1 MTSSNKKIITV
12 LVAADNAPEAAS
24 IAGQIDRHDDLSVL
38 ATAMTPAEL
47 EELLAQHPDLGLL
60 VTDVVLSNKDVTPI
74 LAKAVQKNPKLEVIV
89 YTAHAEDS
97 VVMRAVQAGASGYLL
112 KGGREDIVS
121 CIRLLA
127 SGGSP
132 VSPSVVRCVLRA
144 LRARQ
149 TGDWTLTEK
158 SLEPERKEHKALS
171 QREHDILVLLAK
183 GLSFAEIGNLLNISP
198 HTVTAHVKKLYRK
211 LQVHSRG
218 EAVYEAAQLGIL
230 PAM

>member
-149 TGDWTLTEK
+149 AGDWTLTEK

-211 LQVHSRG
+211 LQVHSRA
-218 EAVYEAAQLGIL
+218 EAVYEASCLGVL
-230 PAM
+230 PN

>member
-132 VSPSVVRCVLRA
+132 VSPSVVRGVLRA

-211 LQVHSRG
+211 LQVHSRA
-218 EAVYEAAQLGIL
+218 EAVYEASCLGVL
-230 PAM
+230 PN

>member
-1 MTSSNKKIITV
+1 MSTANKQVINV

-38 ATAMTPAEL
+38 ATVMTPAEL
-47 EELLAQHPDLGLL
+47 EEFLLKHPDLGLL

-74 LAKAVQKNPKLEVIV
+74 LAKAVQKNPKLEIIV
-89 YTAHAEDS
+89 YTAHAEDP

-149 TGDWTLTEK
+149 TGDWSLLTEK
-158 SLEPERKEHKALS
+158 ALDAERKEHKPLS
-171 QREHDILVLLAK
+171 ERERDILLLLAK

-211 LQVHSRG
+211 LQVHSRA
-218 EAVYEAAQLGIL
+218 EAVYEAGCIGVL
-230 PAM
+230 PS

>member
-47 EELLAQHPDLGLL
+47 EELLAQHLDLGLL

-211 LQVHSRG
+211 LQVHSRA
-218 EAVYEAAQLGIL
+218 EAVYEASCLGVL
-230 PAM
+230 PN

>member
-24 IAGQIDRHDDLSVL
+24 IAGQIDRHDNLSVL

-211 LQVHSRG
+211 LQVHSRA
-218 EAVYEAAQLGIL
+218 EAVYEASCLGVL
-230 PAM
+230 PN

>member
-1 MTSSNKKIITV
+1 MNSSNKKIITV

-211 LQVHSRG
+211 LQVHSRA
-218 EAVYEAAQLGIL
+218 EAVYEASCLGVL
-230 PAM
+230 PN

>member
-47 EELLAQHPDLGLL
+47 EELLAQHPDIGLL

-211 LQVHSRG
+211 LQVHSRA
-218 EAVYEAAQLGIL
+218 EAVYEASCLGVL
-230 PAM
+230 PN

>member
-1 MTSSNKKIITV
+1 MTSPNKKIITV

-211 LQVHSRG
+211 LQVHSRA
-218 EAVYEAAQLGIL
+218 EAVYEASCLGVL
-230 PAM
+230 PN

>member
-47 EELLAQHPDLGLL
+47 EELLAQHPDIGLL

-74 LAKAVQKNPKLEVIV
+74 LAKVVQKNPKLEVIV

-211 LQVHSRG
+211 LQVHSRA
-218 EAVYEAAQLGIL
+218 EAVYEASCLGVL
-230 PAM
+230 PN

>member
-38 ATAMTPAEL
+38 ATVMTPAEL

-211 LQVHSRG
+211 LQVHSRA
-218 EAVYEAAQLGIL
+218 EAVYEASCLGVL
-230 PAM
+230 PN

>member
-1 MTSSNKKIITV
+1 MNSSNKKIITV

-89 YTAHAEDS
+89 YMAHAEDS

-149 TGDWTLTEK
+149 TGDWALAEK

-211 LQVHSRG
+211 LQVHSRA
-218 EAVYEAAQLGIL
+218 EAVYGASCLGVL
-230 PAM
+230 PN

>member
-121 CIRLLA
+121 GIRLLA

-211 LQVHSRG
+211 LQVHSRA
-218 EAVYEAAQLGIL
+218 EAVYEASCLGVL
-230 PAM
+230 PN

>member
-24 IAGQIDRHDDLSVL
+24 IAGQIDHHDDLSVL

-211 LQVHSRG
+211 LQVHSRA
-218 EAVYEAAQLGIL
+218 EAVYEASCLGVL
-230 PAM
+230 PN

>member
-211 LQVHSRG
+211 LQVHSRA
-218 EAVYEAAQLGIL
+218 EAVYEESCLGVL
-230 PAM
+230 PN

>member
-38 ATAMTPAEL
+38 ATAMTPVEL

-211 LQVHSRG
+211 LQVHSRA
-218 EAVYEAAQLGIL
+218 EAVYEASCLGVL
-230 PAM
+230 PN

>member
-1 MTSSNKKIITV
+1 MNSSNKKIITV

-24 IAGQIDRHDDLSVL
+24 LAGQIDRHDDLRVL
-38 ATAMTPAEL
+38 ATVMTPSEL
-47 EELLAQHPDLGLL
+47 EEHLAQHPDLGLL

-89 YTAHAEDS
+89 YTAHSEDS

-211 LQVHSRG
+211 LQVHSRA
-218 EAVYEAAQLGIL
+218 EAVYEASCLGVL
-230 PAM
+230 PN

>member
-74 LAKAVQKNPKLEVIV
+74 LAKAVQKDPKLEVIV

-211 LQVHSRG
+211 LQVHSRA
-218 EAVYEAAQLGIL
+218 EAVYEASCLGVL
-230 PAM
+230 PN

>member
-47 EELLAQHPDLGLL
+47 EELLSQHPDLGLL

-211 LQVHSRG
+211 LQVHSRA
-218 EAVYEAAQLGIL
+218 EAVYEASCLGVL
-230 PAM
+230 PN

>member
-1 MTSSNKKIITV
+1 MNSSNKKIITV

-149 TGDWTLTEK
+149 TGDWTLAEK

-183 GLSFAEIGNLLNISP
+183 GLSFAEIGNFLNISP

-211 LQVHSRG
+211 LQVHSRA
-218 EAVYEAAQLGIL
+218 EAVYEASCLGVL
-230 PAM
+230 PN

>member
-60 VTDVVLSNKDVTPI
+60 VTDVVLSNEDVTPI

-211 LQVHSRG
+211 LQVHSRA
-218 EAVYEAAQLGIL
+218 EAVYEASCLGVL
-230 PAM
+230 PN

>member
-47 EELLAQHPDLGLL
+47 EELLAQHPDIGLL

-149 TGDWTLTEK
+149 TGDRTLTEK

-211 LQVHSRG
+211 LQVHSRA
-218 EAVYEAAQLGIL
+218 EAVYEASCLGVL
-230 PAM
+230 PN

>member
-1 MTSSNKKIITV
+1 MTSSNKQIITV

-211 LQVHSRG
+211 LQVHSRA
-218 EAVYEAAQLGIL
+218 EAVYEASCLGVL
-230 PAM
+230 PN

>member
-127 SGGSP
+127 GGGSP

-211 LQVHSRG
+211 LQVHSRA
-218 EAVYEAAQLGIL
+218 EAVYEASCLGVL
-230 PAM
+230 PN

>member
-1 MTSSNKKIITV
+1 MQRKRVIFVADSLDNAHKFQQV
-12 LVAADNAPEAAS
+12 LSELDVDVAAGS
-24 IAGQIDRHDDLSVL
+24 SVQFKK
-38 ATAMTPAEL
+38 
-47 EELLAQHPDLGLL
+47 LLAQHPDLGLL

-211 LQVHSRG
+211 LQVHSRA
-218 EAVYEAAQLGIL
+218 EAVYEASCLGVL
-230 PAM
+230 PN

>member
-183 GLSFAEIGNLLNISP
+183 GLSFAEIGNHLNISP

-211 LQVHSRG
+211 LQVHSRA
-218 EAVYEAAQLGIL
+218 EAVYEASCLGVL
-230 PAM
+230 PN

>member
-60 VTDVVLSNKDVTPI
+60 GTDVVLSNKDVTPI

-211 LQVHSRG
+211 LQVHSRA
-218 EAVYEAAQLGIL
+218 EAVYEASCLGVL
-230 PAM
+230 PN

>member
-1 MTSSNKKIITV
+1 MTSTNKKIITV

-211 LQVHSRG
+211 LQVHSRA
-218 EAVYEAAQLGIL
+218 EAVYEASCLGVL
-230 PAM
+230 PN

>member
-38 ATAMTPAEL
+38 ATAMTPAAL

-211 LQVHSRG
+211 LQVHSRA
-218 EAVYEAAQLGIL
+218 EAVYEASCLGVL
-230 PAM
+230 PN

>member
-127 SGGSP
+127 SGGYP

-211 LQVHSRG
+211 LQVHSRA
-218 EAVYEAAQLGIL
+218 EAVYEASCLGVL
-230 PAM
+230 PN

>member
-47 EELLAQHPDLGLL
+47 EELLAQHSDLGLL

-211 LQVHSRG
+211 LQVHSRA
-218 EAVYEAAQLGIL
+218 EAVYEASCLGVL
-230 PAM
+230 PN

>member
-112 KGGREDIVS
+112 KGAREDIVS

-211 LQVHSRG
+211 LQVHSRA
-218 EAVYEAAQLGIL
+218 EAVYEASCLGVL
-230 PAM
+230 PN

>member
-112 KGGREDIVS
+112 TGGREDIVS

-211 LQVHSRG
+211 LQVHSRA
-218 EAVYEAAQLGIL
+218 EAVYEASCLGVL
-230 PAM
+230 PN

>member
-74 LAKAVQKNPKLEVIV
+74 LAKAVQKNPTLEVLV

-211 LQVHSRG
+211 LQVHSRA
-218 EAVYEAAQLGIL
+218 EAVYEASCLGVL
-230 PAM
+230 PN

>member
-47 EELLAQHPDLGLL
+47 EELLAQHPDIGLL

-74 LAKAVQKNPKLEVIV
+74 LAKVVQKNPKLEVIV

-171 QREHDILVLLAK
+171 QCEHDILVLLAK

-211 LQVHSRG
+211 LQVHSRA
-218 EAVYEAAQLGIL
+218 EAVYEASCLGVL
-230 PAM
+230 PN

>member
-211 LQVHSRG
+211 LQVRSRA
-218 EAVYEAAQLGIL
+218 EAVYEASCLGVL
-230 PAM
+230 PN

>member
-12 LVAADNAPEAAS
+12 LVAADNAPEATS

-211 LQVHSRG
+211 LQVHSRA
-218 EAVYEAAQLGIL
+218 EAVYEASCLGVL
-230 PAM
+230 PN

>member
-112 KGGREDIVS
+112 QGGREDIVS

-211 LQVHSRG
+211 LQVHSRA
-218 EAVYEAAQLGIL
+218 EAVYEASCLGVL
-230 PAM
+230 PN

>member
-198 HTVTAHVKKLYRK
+198 HTVTAHAKKLYRK
-211 LQVHSRG
+211 LQVHSRA
-218 EAVYEAAQLGIL
+218 EAVYEASCLGVL
-230 PAM
+230 PN

>member
-211 LQVHSRG
+211 LQVHSRA
-218 EAVYEAAQLGIL
+218 EAVYEASCQGVL
-230 PAM
+230 PN

>member
-1 MTSSNKKIITV
+1 MTSSNKIIITV

-211 LQVHSRG
+211 LQVHSRA
-218 EAVYEAAQLGIL
+218 EAVYEASCLGVL
-230 PAM
+230 PN